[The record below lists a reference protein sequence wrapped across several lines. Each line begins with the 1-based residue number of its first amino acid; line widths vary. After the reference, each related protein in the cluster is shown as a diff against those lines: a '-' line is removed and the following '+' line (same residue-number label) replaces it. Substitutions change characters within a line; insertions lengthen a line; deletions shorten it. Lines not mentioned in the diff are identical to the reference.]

1 MSSAI
6 ALFVLAIALVPVG
19 GVFAAVDSA
28 LNTISSARI
37 DEMAK
42 EERAG
47 AARVQRILTDRP
59 RYVNLM
65 VLLRILCEITAT
77 VVLVGGLID
86 VLSLGWALT
95 VTAVI
100 MVLVSYVVIGVG
112 PRTLGRQHAYSIAM
126 AASLPLLWI
135 GVLLG
140 PISRVLILVGN
151 ALTPG
156 KGFRNGPFAS
166 EIELRELVDMAQERG
181 VVADEERRMIQSV
194 FELGD
199 TSAREVM
206 VPRTDMVWI
215 ENDKNA
221 GQATSLAVRSGH
233 SRLPVIGENV
243 DDVLGVVYL
252 KDLVKQTYHLPDG
265 GRNVNVCDVMRPA
278 VFVPDSKPLDS
289 LLAEMQRD
297 RKPHGDTRRRVRR
310 NRRARHDRGRHRRDR
325 R

>member
-1 MSSAI
+1 
-6 ALFVLAIALVPVG
+6 
-19 GVFAAVDSA
+19 
-28 LNTISSARI
+28 
-37 DEMAK
+37 MAK

-156 KGFRNGPFAS
+156 KASATARSRRKSSCVNSWTWRRNVAS
-166 EIELRELVDMAQERG
+166 WP
-181 VVADEERRMIQSV
+181 
-194 FELGD
+194 
-199 TSAREVM
+199 T
-206 VPRTDMVWI
+206 
-215 ENDKNA
+215 KNA
-221 GQATSLAVRSGH
+221 
-233 SRLPVIGENV
+233 E
-243 DDVLGVVYL
+243 
-252 KDLVKQTYHLPDG
+252 
-265 GRNVNVCDVMRPA
+265 
-278 VFVPDSKPLDS
+278 
-289 LLAEMQRD
+289 
-297 RKPHGDTRRRVRR
+297 
-310 NRRARHDRGRHRRDR
+310 
-325 R
+325 